1 MPRSTATGRTA
12 AGNRFLVRD
21 FGTCLNFVRDSSHK
35 VVLTQTSGLPIYSA
49 SGYSVSGW
57 FRRRPV
63 ANDTALYA
71 ENNFTSTLSILHIF
85 ISSSSSN
92 KITIKVR
99 NEAGT
104 IQINDVTSTITFHS
118 NIWHHFVWTDNNGTA
133 KLYINGVLDTTNYNY
148 TPAGTYTMTSSGIGV
163 IERSSPLNWFNG
175 SLDEFKLYNAVLTQT
190 DVTNLYYSGLTS
202 KEANLKG
209 HYKFNEGSGTSA
221 TDSSGNGNTG
231 TITGATYTSDVPIKT
246 RKAVNGNL
254 VYNGDFEYAPA
265 VNVATTSGDKWIDGT
280 IGGGTTTNEIFGW
293 YFWNYASSY
302 AAMFDTTTKYSGNAS
317 MKVSTTGTGSTAGL
331 RVSVHSNTSFRQNNI
346 PVLPNTS
353 YTCSAMIKTQVISG
367 AATTGARLQFVTS
380 TGTND
385 IATTTVVTGLN
396 TTKDWTLYTTTFTS
410 NATARYVTP
419 VLQIIGNNGAGTL
432 IMDAWFDDIILK
444 PTTPETR
451 TIVT

>member
-1 MPRSTATGRTA
+1 MPRSTATGRIA
-12 AGNRFLVRD
+12 ATGRLAIRD
-21 FGTCLNFVRDSSHK
+21 FGTALSFNGVSDLVTIPHNANQL
-35 VVLTQTSGLPIYSA
+35 LTTG
-49 SGYSVSGW
+49 
-57 FRRRPV
+57 F
-63 ANDTALYA
+63 
-71 ENNFTSTLSILHIF
+71 TLSAWINPRSLGDINGGRIF
-85 ISSSSSN
+85 DKTGGAGTGGFYFKVGSSN
-92 KITIKVR
+92 VVGFAV
-99 NEAGT
+99 NAGT
-104 IQINDVTSTITFHS
+104 DRTSATNSVPLGQWTHALVTVASDATVTF
-118 NIWHHFVWTDNNGTA
+118 
-133 KLYINGVLDTTNYNY
+133 YINGVASGTPVTTSALSNITTTANLIIGDRADT
-148 TPAGTYTMTSSGIGV
+148 A
-163 IERSSPLNWFNG
+163 RSFNG
-175 SLDEFKLYNAVLTQT
+175 FIDEPRIWNVALTQAQIT
-190 DVTNLYYSGLTS
+190 ALYQQGTVPTTGLVA
-202 KEANLKG
+202 E
-209 HYKFNEGSGTSA
+209 YKFNEGSGTLA

-331 RVSVHSNTSFRQNNI
+331 RVSVHGNTSFRQNNI